1 MSAACSLETE
11 SHNGKPVGETFPPDE
26 VSTAFASHS
35 ANDPSSPSASETPS
49 PSSIEP
55 SSRAAEELSGFA
67 LRPAAPELID
77 HRYEVQGRLGE
88 GGTAIVYLARDRV
101 TDRLVVVK
109 VMKPEIA
116 ETEEL
121 KERFLFEAH
130 ALKRVDHPSVVRVL
144 DISDEHTQTDGLAYL
159 VLEALPGESLG
170 DYLKRHGSMPAEM
183 AVRLLREAAV
193 ALAVVHQAALVHRDI
208 KPDNIYLVG
217 PIDTPTHVKVLD
229 FGMAHAVDEGHDEN
243 STSILG
249 TAQYMAPEQILVE
262 PVDARADIYGLGV
275 VLFRTVTGHLPFDD
289 VKNKHHLL
297 RHQLFSPVPP
307 ASWLHEN
314 ISPALE
320 RLIHRCTRKAKAAR
334 FLSMDEVVS
343 AFDQVVS
350 AERDVEGDVL
360 VGSHGHVLLT
370 QAEAFGLQDPDI
382 YVPETDKGRKA
393 AEVLAIEFGIYSKPQ
408 RSWPPG
414 QAP

>member
-1 MSAACSLETE
+1 MAVACSSETE
-11 SHNGKPVGETFPPDE
+11 SQNGTLLGETSHSE
-26 VSTAFASHS
+26 AVSTAIASQQVVES
-35 ANDPSSPSASETPS
+35 AEKSATS
-49 PSSIEP
+49 
-55 SSRAAEELSGFA
+55 EELSGFA
-67 LRPAAPELID
+67 LRPSAPQLID
-77 HRYEVQGRLGE
+77 QRYEVEGRLGE
-88 GGTAIVYLARDRV
+88 GGTAVVYLARDRV
-101 TDRLVVVK
+101 TDQLVVVK
-109 VMKPEIA
+109 IMKPEIA
-116 ETEEL
+116 ETQEL

-144 DISDEHTQTDGLAYL
+144 DISDTDDHKQSDGLAYL

-170 DYLKRHGSMPAEM
+170 DYLKRHGSMPSEM

-217 PIDTPTHVKVLD
+217 PIDAPTHVKVLD
-229 FGMAHAVDEGHDEN
+229 FGMAHAVEEGHDEN

-262 PVDARADIYGLGV
+262 PVDARADIYGLGM

-289 VKNKHHLL
+289 VKSKHHLL

-307 ASWLHEN
+307 ASWLHEH

-320 RLIHRCTRKAKAAR
+320 RLIHRCTRKAKVAR
-334 FLSMDEVVS
+334 FSSMDEVVS
-343 AFDQVVS
+343 AFDQVLSSDLEPDDEFPVS
-350 AERDVEGDVL
+350 SRGLSLLAGAETF
-360 VGSHGHVLLT
+360 S
-370 QAEAFGLQDPDI
+370 LQDPDI
-382 YVPETDKGRKA
+382 YVPQTDKGRKA
-393 AEVLAIEFGIYSKPQ
+393 ADILAIEFGIYSKPQ

-414 QAP
+414 Q